1 MWWVSWRLRSAR
13 GGRTSDQ
20 DARMGAQKEGNRRQR
35 RRHHRPSK
43 AKAIRHRPQGQRRDA
58 GRGCGA
64 RAAHERRGAPPIPRS
79 GAVANREPLRWDGT
93 DGARRS
99 VRNKF
104 RGHNAHAVD
113 TTYTRCTCSTEKLTA
128 KATHAY
134 GVEATRRRYAA
145 TLTRAVQSQRRG
157 RTHTH
162 AHACTHMLPARR

>member
-1 MWWVSWRLRSAR
+1 MGLMALAYAACAGGALATRTPAWALRKKETEGS
-13 GGRTSDQ
+13 G
-20 DARMGAQKEGNRRQR
+20 DATTG
-35 RRHHRPSK
+35 PSK
-43 AKAIRHRPQGQRRDA
+43 AKAIRHRVNDA
-58 GRGCGA
+58 TRAGA
-64 RAAHERRGAPPIPRS
+64 AVRAKPTREEEPIPRS